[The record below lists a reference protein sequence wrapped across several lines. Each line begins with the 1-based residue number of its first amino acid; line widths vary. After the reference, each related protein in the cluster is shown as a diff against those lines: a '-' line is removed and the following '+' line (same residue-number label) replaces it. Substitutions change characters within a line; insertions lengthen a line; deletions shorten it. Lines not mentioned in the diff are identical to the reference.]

1 MNLPISLTSCAA
13 VSALLV
19 VCALHVE
26 GFNPQD
32 SMFSEAQAYERFMG
46 RWSRDMAPLLVRFAA
61 VRDGDAVLDVGAG
74 TGALSAAVAAAAPA
88 SRVVGIDPTAA
99 YVAFAQAQH
108 KHNSHV
114 TFEVGDAQKMRFD
127 TASFGRT
134 LSLLVVNFIPDAR
147 RAVGEMARVTRPKGT
162 VAAAVW
168 DYGEGME
175 MLRVFWDEAIALRPV
190 NDQKD
195 ERHMPFCRRGELA
208 ALWRAAGLQDVA
220 EEALTIET
228 RFASFDDYWTPFL
241 AKQGPAGAY
250 TSSLS
255 TADRE
260 ALRERLRRRLLGD
273 GPDRPLVLRA
283 RAWAVRGI
291 VP

>member
-1 MNLPISLTSCAA
+1 MSLPLSLTSCAA

-19 VCALHVE
+19 VCTLHIE
-26 GFNPQD
+26 GAAGQD
-32 SMFSEAQAYERFMG
+32 SMFSEARAYEYFMG
-46 RWSRDMAPLLVRFAA
+46 RWSRDLAPLLVRFAA

-74 TGALSAAVAAAAPA
+74 TGALSAAVAASAPT
-88 SRVVGIDPTAA
+88 SLIVGIDPSPS

-108 KHNSHV
+108 KKDSHV
-114 TFEVGDAQKMRFD
+114 AFEVGDAQKMRFD

-147 RAVGEMARVTRPKGT
+147 KAVTEMARVTKPKGT

-168 DYGEGME
+168 DYGGGME
-175 MLRVFWDEAIALRPV
+175 MLRVFWDEAIALHPA
-190 NDQKD
+190 NDKKD

-208 ALWRAAGLQDVA
+208 SLWRGAGLQDVV
-220 EEALTIET
+220 EEPLTIET

-250 TSSLS
+250 AASLS
-255 TADRE
+255 ESDRE
-260 ALRERLRRRLLGD
+260 ALRMRLRQRLLGG
-273 GPDRPLVLRA
+273 GPDRPLVLHA

>member
-1 MNLPISLTSCAA
+1 MSLSLSVTSCAA

-26 GFNPQD
+26 GTGQD
-32 SMFSEAQAYERFMG
+32 SMFSEARAYEHFMG
-46 RWSRDMAPLLVRFAA
+46 RWSRDLAPLLVRFAA
-61 VRDGDAVLDVGAG
+61 VRDGQTVLDVGAG
-74 TGALSAAVAAAAPA
+74 TGALSTAVAAAAPA
-88 SRVVGIDPTAA
+88 SRIIGIDPSGA

-108 KHNSHV
+108 AKNGHV
-114 TFEVGDAQKMRFD
+114 SFEVGDAQHMRFD
-127 TASFGRT
+127 TASFGHT

-147 RAVGEMARVTRPKGT
+147 KAVSEMRRVTKPKGT

-175 MLRVFWDEAIALRPV
+175 MLRVFWDEAIALQPAS
-190 NDQKD
+190 DKKD
-195 ERHMPFCRRGELA
+195 ERHMALCRRGELA
-208 ALWRAAGLQDVA
+208 SLWREAGLQDVV
-220 EEALTIET
+220 EEPLTIAT

-250 TSSLS
+250 VTSLS
-255 TADRE
+255 AEDRE
-260 ALRERLRRRLLGD
+260 ALRGRLRHRLLGD
-273 GPDRPLVLRA
+273 GPDRPLVLHA
-283 RAWAVRGI
+283 RAWAVRGV